1 MHRIICLSLLSMTLA
16 LPVYAGQTIIK
27 ETETGITVEYKPD
40 AEDSKAAVIM
50 KEQDEKATV
59 VEQAK
64 QARIEEKL
72 ARQRARN
79 PKNED
84 GSDAE

>member
-16 LPVYAGQTIIK
+16 LPAYAGQTIIN

-40 AEDSKAAVIM
+40 AEDSKAAVTM
-50 KEQDEKATV
+50 KEQEEKASV

-72 ARQRARN
+72 AKQRSRN